1 MWSFQKLNNWTGW
14 GVFFIALLTYTLTV
28 EPTASFWD
36 CGEFIACAYKL
47 QVPHPPGAPLF
58 LLLGRMFSLLALG
71 DVTKVAYWV
80 NMMSV
85 VSSALTILFLHWTI
99 VMIGRKMINK
109 SFEDLNSNE
118 RFGLLASGVVGSL
131 IYTFSDTFWFSAV
144 EAEVYAMS
152 SFFTAIVVWA
162 AFKWEL
168 VEDRAASN
176 RWILFIAYLVG
187 LSIGVHLLNL
197 VTLPALGLLYY
208 FKRYDKPTL
217 TGGVI
222 SIFVALFILGII
234 NSGIIPGLPSIAF
247 AFELTFVNTLGF
259 SYGTGAI
266 VFLILLIAAVVFGI
280 RYSYAKGK
288 EVLNVALFSLRLL
301 MRMTRAIS

>member
-1 MWSFQKLNNWTGW
+1 MWSFKKVNNWTGW
-14 GVFFIALLTYTLTV
+14 GVFFIALITYTLTV

-109 SFEDLNSNE
+109 SFEELNSNE

-168 VEDRAASN
+168 VEDRAESN

-208 FKRYDKPTL
+208 FKRYEKPTL

-222 SIFVALFILGII
+222 SILAALFILGII
-234 NSGIIPGLPSIAF
+234 NAGIIPGLPSLAF
-247 AFELTFVNTLGF
+247 QFELTFVNTLGF
-259 SYGTGAI
+259 SYGSGAI
-266 VFLILLIAAVVFGI
+266 VFLILLIAAVVLVSVI
-280 RYSYAKGK
+280 RMPK
-288 EVLNVALFSLRLL
+288 ERKSS
-301 MRMTRAIS
+301 T

>member
-1 MWSFQKLNNWTGW
+1 MLNFHRINNLTGW
-14 GVFFIALLTYTLTV
+14 LVFLIALVTYTLTV

-58 LLLGRMFSLLALG
+58 LLIGRMFSLLALG
-71 DVTKVAYWV
+71 DVSRVAFWV

-99 VMIGRKMINK
+99 VLIGRKILNK
-109 SFEDLNSNE
+109 TFDSLTKSESII
-118 RFGLLASGVVGSL
+118 LLLSGFIGALV
-131 IYTFSDTFWFSAV
+131 YTFSDSFWFSAV

-168 VEDRAASN
+168 VEDEAEAN

-197 VTLPALGLLYY
+197 VTLPALAILYY
-208 FKRYDKPTL
+208 FKKEAKPTYK
-217 TGGVI
+217 GGFI
-222 SIFVALFILGII
+222 AMMIGLLILGIV
-234 NSGIIPGLPSIAF
+234 NSG
-247 AFELTFVNTLGF
+247 
-259 SYGTGAI
+259 
-266 VFLILLIAAVVFGI
+266 
-280 RYSYAKGK
+280 
-288 EVLNVALFSLRLL
+288 
-301 MRMTRAIS
+301 

>member
-1 MWSFQKLNNWTGW
+1 MLNFHRINNLTGW
-14 GVFFIALLTYTLTV
+14 LVFLIAMVTYTLTV

-58 LLLGRMFSLLALG
+58 LLIGRMFSLLALG
-71 DVTKVAYWV
+71 DVSRVAFWV

-99 VMIGRKMINK
+99 VLIGRKILNK
-109 SFEDLNSNE
+109 TFDSLTKSESII
-118 RFGLLASGVVGSL
+118 LLLSGFIGALV
-131 IYTFSDTFWFSAV
+131 YTFSDSFWFSAV

-168 VEDRAASN
+168 VEDEAEAN

-197 VTLPALGLLYY
+197 VTLPALAILYY
-208 FKRYDKPTL
+208 FKKEAKPTYK
-217 TGGVI
+217 GGFI
-222 SIFVALFILGII
+222 AMLIGLLILGII
-234 NSGIIPGLPSIAF
+234 NSGVIPGLPSLAF
-247 AFELTFVNTLGF
+247 WFELQFVNALGF
-259 SYGTGAI
+259 SYGSGALFFL
-266 VFLILLIAAVVFGI
+266 VLLILAIVFGI
-280 RYSYAKGK
+280 RYSYKK
-288 EVLNVALFSLRLL
+288 QNVVLNVALFSLVFLL
-301 MRMTRAIS
+301 IGY